1 MSQKTSRSKVESF
14 KKDFITCARKAGGSF
29 ATVAD
34 RTRIAKQFLNYLS
47 YSGIK
52 LRQLDSLKVKY
63 FEGYI
68 TQRKSENIS
77 NRTLQNEMSALR
89 GILSQA
95 GKHKLADPDNER
107 LNNRSL
113 GISGASRSG
122 TKEALT
128 PDEFKHS
135 FREIEKI
142 DKGVAATLQLAY
154 VLGLRTKEAV
164 QACKSVQTWKNSL
177 NNGHH
182 SVRVVF
188 GTKGGRPRDTT
199 ILDREQLK
207 YAIQYAENIM
217 KEREGKLI
225 DKPSIHQAV
234 DRYRNIVRSVG
245 LIGKKS
251 PHSVRYHFAKELS
264 KHYQEAGFNSKEVLA
279 QVSMDLGHGDGRG
292 RYINQVYYQN
302 GNGNGNGNGDE
313 E

>member
-1 MSQKTSRSKVESF
+1 MIQKTSRSKVESF
-14 KKDFITCARKAGGSF
+14 KKDFITCARKAGRGF

-34 RTRIAKQFLNYLS
+34 RTRIAKQFLSYLNS
-47 YSGIK
+47 SGIK

-63 FEGYI
+63 FESYI
-68 TQRKSENIS
+68 VQRKAENIS

-95 GKHKLADPDNER
+95 GKLKLADPDNER

-113 GISGASRSG
+113 GISGASRIG

-128 PDEFKHS
+128 PDEFKQA

-177 NNGHH
+177 NNEHH
-182 SVRVVF
+182 SVRIVF
-188 GTKGGRPRDTT
+188 GTKGGHPRDTT

-207 YAIQYAENIM
+207 SAIYYAENIM

-234 DRYRNIVRSVG
+234 DRYRNIYAIN
-245 LIGKKS
+245 LKMQ
-251 PHSVRYHFAKELS
+251 EL
-264 KHYQEAGFNSKEVLA
+264 KF
-279 QVSMDLGHGDGRG
+279 
-292 RYINQVYYQN
+292 
-302 GNGNGNGNGDE
+302 GNYPSAE
-313 E
+313 